1 MRLQI
6 IQELAKH
13 NDEKLNLSYHLL
25 GFEKFKELVTEV
37 YTEYVHHSDVLMFS
51 SYSYWKNLTYSD
63 WLKIFNQLIE
73 HVETKERGVFGF
85 ETFMKFFY
93 QVLEIDF
100 FSVYANS
107 PSINHELKRSILVS
121 FIKNVGLLCLDMD
134 YYSENMEKYDLA
146 NDDFYLI
153 KQRLLKEG
161 AYEAEVIDSKKYIE
175 DKDGLKSF
183 RIQSPSIPKNWT
195 WVKNFI

>member
-1 MRLQI
+1 MT
-6 IQELAKH
+6 
-13 NDEKLNLSYHLL
+13 NYKLLYSRY
-25 GFEKFKELVTEV
+25 
-37 YTEYVHHSDVLMFS
+37 SDVLMFS
-51 SYSYWKNLTYSD
+51 SYNYWKNFTYSD

-107 PSINHELKRSILVS
+107 PSTNHELKRSILVS

-146 NDDFYLI
+146 NDDFYLV